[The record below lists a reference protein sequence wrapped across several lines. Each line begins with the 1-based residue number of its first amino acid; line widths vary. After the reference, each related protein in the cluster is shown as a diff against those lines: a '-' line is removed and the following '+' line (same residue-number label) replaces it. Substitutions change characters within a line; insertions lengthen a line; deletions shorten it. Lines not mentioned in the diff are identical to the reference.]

1 MTATLDRQDARGND
15 EYVLALCGFCD
26 VIAADVEVDG
36 SRRESPNV
44 SATSNI
50 TLRQVEA
57 FLAVAQERKF
67 AAAAELLH
75 VSAPY
80 LSQTIKQLEHALG
93 YTLLTRTTRSVE
105 LTPAGGVF
113 AGLAERALG
122 DLERAVQAARA
133 TTRPARTNLL
143 LGYTIGAG
151 LDLVPR
157 LLRTFAAEHPDLRV
171 QTEEFDFGDPSGGL
185 REHRV
190 QAAIVRPPI
199 GLADLLTVDLAREQR
214 VACLP
219 DGHHLADR
227 TTVSVADLLPEP
239 IIAAPPS
246 LGPWRDY
253 WILTEYR
260 TTPAPVVAEAATFET
275 ELHLVASGHGISVTA
290 MAAARYYSRPGV
302 VFVPIHDLEPCR
314 VVLAWWPEDTA
325 SVADLVTVATRIA
338 STERDSQRA
347 SQDET

>member
-1 MTATLDRQDARGND
+1 MS
-15 EYVLALCGFCD
+15 
-26 VIAADVEVDG
+26 AA
-36 SRRESPNV
+36 
-44 SATSNI
+44 SNI

-80 LSQTIKQLEHALG
+80 LSQTIKQLERALG
-93 YTLLTRTTRSVE
+93 CTLLTRTTRSVE
-105 LTPAGGVF
+105 LTAAGSVF
-113 AGLAERALG
+113 AGLSERALA
-122 DLERAVQAARA
+122 DLDRAVQAAR
-133 TTRPARTNLL
+133 TTAHPRKTNLR

-151 LDLVPR
+151 LDVVPT
-157 LLRTFAAEHPDLRV
+157 LLRTFAAEHPDVRI
-171 QTEEFDFGDPSGGL
+171 QTEEFDFGEPTSGL
-185 REHRV
+185 RDHRV
-190 QAAIVRPPI
+190 QAAVVRPPI
-199 GLADLLTVDLAREQR
+199 GLAGLLTVDLASEAR

-219 DGHHLADR
+219 EGHELANHAS
-227 TTVSVADLLPEP
+227 VSVADLLPEP

-260 TTPAPVVAEAATFET
+260 STPAPVVAEAATFET
-275 ELHLVASGHGISVTA
+275 ELHLVASGQGISVTA

-325 SVADLVTVATRIA
+325 AVADLVTVATRLA
-338 STERDSQRA
+338 VAAPDPSPPGDTPATPPPRQ
-347 SQDET
+347 